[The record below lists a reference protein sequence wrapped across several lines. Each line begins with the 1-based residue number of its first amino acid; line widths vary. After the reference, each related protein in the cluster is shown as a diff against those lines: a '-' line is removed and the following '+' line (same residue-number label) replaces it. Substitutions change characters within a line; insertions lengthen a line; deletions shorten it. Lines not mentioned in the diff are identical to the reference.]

1 MRVVRVSP
9 TVCYFAAVSAV
20 IVITTDAF
28 GGFGGISQYN
38 RDFLSA
44 LAQCDSIDNVVALP
58 RHAPGKIGRLPPKIE
73 QRTDCIDGIRSYAI
87 ACATLKPRTKPAFVL
102 CGHVNL
108 LPLAVPVAL
117 RFRVPLVLM
126 VYGIDVWTP
135 PRMASQLLLGTVDR
149 VVTISQITQ
158 DKAVLWSRLLAKKA
172 FELIPNAI
180 DLNAYSLSDTRPEY
194 LLERYKLRGR
204 RVLMTLARLV
214 ALDRYKG
221 VDEVLELMPT
231 LLQLDPTV
239 AYMVVGDGGDR
250 MRLQAK
256 AAALGVAEHV
266 VFAGRISDE
275 ERLDHYHLADAFVMP
290 GRGEGF
296 GFVFLEALA
305 SGIPVVAS
313 ILDGSREAVR
323 FGALGQLCDP
333 RDRSSILEAIQRALK
348 QPRGARPVG
357 LEFFSSENFVKR
369 VRGLVSRYV

>member
-1 MRVVRVSP
+1 MLSVAGVS
-9 TVCYFAAVSAV
+9 TV

-38 RDFLSA
+38 RDFLGA
-44 LAQCDSIDNVVALP
+44 LAQCKSIDNVVVLP
-58 RHAPGKIGRLPPKIE
+58 RSAPGEIGRLAPKIE
-73 QRTDCIDGIRSYAI
+73 QRTDSIGGLRKYAL
-87 ACATLKPRTKPAFVL
+87 ACARLKPPTNPVLVL

-126 VYGIDVWTP
+126 VYGIDVWMP
-135 PRMASQLLLGTVDR
+135 PRIASHLLLGNVDR
-149 VVTISQITQ
+149 VVTISRITQ
-158 DKAVLWSRLLAKKA
+158 DKAVQWSRLLAKKS

-194 LLERYKLRGR
+194 LLERYQLRGR

-214 ALDRYKG
+214 ALERYKG

-239 AYMVVGDGGDR
+239 AYLVVGDGGDR
-250 MRLQAK
+250 LRLQAK
-256 AAALGVAEHV
+256 AAELGVADHV
-266 VFAGRISDE
+266 VFAGRVSNE

-333 RDRSSILEAIQRALK
+333 RDRDSILEAIARALK
-348 QPRGARPVG
+348 QPRGVRPDG
-357 LEFFSSENFVKR
+357 LEYFSTENFAER
-369 VRGLVSRYV
+369 VRELVARYV

>member
-1 MRVVRVSP
+1 MLSLAGVS
-9 TVCYFAAVSAV
+9 TV

-44 LAQCDSIDNVVALP
+44 LAQCDSIDNVVVLP
-58 RHAPGKIGRLPPKIE
+58 RCAPGEIGRLPPKIE
-73 QRTDCIDGIRSYAI
+73 QRTDCIDSMRAYAV
-87 ACATLKPRTKPAFVL
+87 ACTTLKPRTKPAFVL

-108 LPLAVPVAL
+108 LPLAVAVAF

-126 VYGIDVWTP
+126 VYGIDIWTP
-135 PRMASQLLLGTVDR
+135 PRLASQLLLGNVDR

-158 DKAVLWSRLLAKKA
+158 DKALLWSRLLAKKS

-180 DLNAYSLSDTRPEY
+180 DLNAYSLSDIKPEY

-250 MRLQAK
+250 IRLQAK
-256 AAALGVAEHV
+256 AAALGVADHV
-266 VFAGRISDE
+266 VFTGRISDE

-323 FGALGQLCDP
+323 FGSLGQLCDP
-333 RDRSSILEAIQRALK
+333 RDPASILEAIERALK
-348 QPRGARPVG
+348 QPRGVRPEG
-357 LEFFSSENFVKR
+357 LEFFSNENFVKR
-369 VRGLVSRYV
+369 VRGLVARYV